1 MKWFPK
7 QGEMINTPNRKR
19 EFIGVN
25 NNGKYMC
32 WDKEKHFAVLFTP
45 LKCSEIKSEPI
56 TERRWQW
63 AKNHANGTTE
73 LRNGYISNDY
83 VMELSIADGWYKLEN
98 NYIDVELKDLS

>member
-1 MKWFPK
+1 MKWEPK
-7 QGEMINTPNRKR
+7 QGEMINTNIGQR
-19 EFIGVN
+19 EFIGITTY
-25 NNGKYMC
+25 GFYLC
-32 WDKEKHFAVLFTP
+32 WNI
-45 LKCSEIKSEPI
+45 LKSDANAYDSFHCSEIKPEPI
-56 TERRWQW
+56 IERRWQW